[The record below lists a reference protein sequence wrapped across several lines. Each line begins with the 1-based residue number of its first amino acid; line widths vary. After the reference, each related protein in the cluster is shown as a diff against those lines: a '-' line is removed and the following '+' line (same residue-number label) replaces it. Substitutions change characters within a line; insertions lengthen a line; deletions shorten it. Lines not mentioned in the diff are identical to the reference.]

1 MKKYTREE
9 LLGLAREATT
19 EPGCYFM
26 KDEEGKILYIGK
38 AKNLKNRITSYF
50 QSPVH
55 EVLRTELMV
64 RQVSHFETLLTK
76 TEAEALILEVT
87 LIKKHKPKY
96 NVMLKDDKTYPYIK
110 IQLNDA
116 YPRLEWTRKILK
128 DGARYYGP
136 FPSGW
141 SARQVMKMLTE
152 SLKLRDCS
160 DNTFSH
166 RSRACILYQMEKC
179 SAPCVKKITREDY
192 VETVRHAA
200 AVLEGKDREIIKEL
214 KQKMKAASEMEEFEQ
229 AAVIR
234 DQIENLRMVTELQG
248 VQQSGKDS
256 DQDVIYIAR
265 KNADSHG
272 VILLIR
278 GGKLQSVKH
287 YSFKNS
293 DDGVTDQEMLSQFLT
308 QHYSEG
314 GEESA
319 FPIAQGNQRSI
330 LVQEELPDSILISE
344 TLDLK
349 IKTPRTEVEKR
360 LMSVA
365 KTNGEHALELAVK
378 KFEGHGVAALEEVQD
393 KLNLSELPVRIEC
406 YDISN
411 ISGED
416 AVASRVVFI
425 DGAPEK
431 NLYRKYKI
439 KTVEGSNDFAMMKEV
454 LGRRFA
460 RADDPFPSLVVV
472 DGGKGQLAQAVAI
485 LEELNIQGVPVV
497 GLAKARTEKDFQA
510 TEVKT
515 SLERVFLPGRKNP
528 VMLLPHTLSCKLLS
542 HVRDE
547 AHRFA
552 ITYHRK
558 VRDSSRQGNDHN
570 E

>member
-9 LLGLAREATT
+9 QLELARQASES
-19 EPGCYFM
+19 PGCYFM
-26 KDEEGKILYIGK
+26 KDENGLILYIGK
-38 AKNLKNRITSYF
+38 AKNLSNRLTSYF
-50 QSPVH
+50 QAPVH
-55 EVLRTELMV
+55 EILRTEMMV

-76 TEAEALILEVT
+76 TEAEALILEAT

-96 NVMLKDDKTYPYIK
+96 NIRLKDDKAYPYIK
-110 IQLNDA
+110 VQLTDA
-116 YPRLEWTRKILK
+116 FPKLEWTRKVIK
-128 DGARYYGP
+128 DGAHYFGP
-136 FPSGW
+136 FPSAW

-152 SLKLRDCS
+152 SFKLRDCS
-160 DNTFSH
+160 DNTFRH

-179 SAPCVKKITREDY
+179 TAPCVKKISQEEY
-192 VETVRHAA
+192 IETVRAA
-200 AVLEGKDREIIKEL
+200 TKVLEGKDKSVIRDLES
-214 KQKMKAASEMEEFEQ
+214 KMKIFASEEEYE
-229 AAVIR
+229 AAAEIR
-234 DQIENLRMVTELQG
+234 DQIQNLKMVTELQA
-248 VQQSGKDS
+248 VEQSGEDS
-256 DQDVIYIAR
+256 NQDVIYIAR
-265 KNADSHG
+265 KDAESHG
-272 VILLIR
+272 VILMIR
-278 GGKLQSVKH
+278 FGKLQSVRH
-287 YSFKNS
+287 YSFTNS
-293 DDGVTDQEMLSQFLT
+293 DAGITEDEMISQFIT
-308 QHYSEG
+308 QHY
-314 GEESA
+314 A
-319 FPIAQGNQRSI
+319 DIADGDVRNI
-330 LVQEELPDSILISE
+330 LVPNKPHDSDLIAE
-344 TLDLK
+344 TLKLT
-349 IKTPRTEVEKR
+349 IKSPRGDVQNR
-360 LMSVA
+360 LMNVA
-365 KTNGEHALELAVK
+365 KVNAEHALESAVK
-378 KFEGHGVAALEEVQD
+378 RFEGHGVAALEDVQD
-393 KLNLSELPVRIEC
+393 KLQLSDLPVRIEC

-425 DGAPEK
+425 DGAPDK

-528 VMLLPHTLSCKLLS
+528 VNLLPHTMACKLLS

-558 VRDSSRQGNDHN
+558 VRDKSRQGS
-570 E
+570 